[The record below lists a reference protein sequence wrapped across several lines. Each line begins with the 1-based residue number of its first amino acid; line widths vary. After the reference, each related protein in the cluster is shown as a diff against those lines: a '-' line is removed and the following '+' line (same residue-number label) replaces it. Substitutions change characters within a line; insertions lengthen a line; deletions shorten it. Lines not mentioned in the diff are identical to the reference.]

1 MLPCSDGDSD
11 GDGDGDGILDDIDYW
26 SEQGAH
32 RESNRSLGQSLT
44 EVECL
49 QSDINPLCTSAVH
62 TAHCTQ
68 AHNTKDGTMY
78 ARQ

>member
-1 MLPCSDGDSD
+1 MLPCSDGGSDS
-11 GDGDGDGILDDIDYW
+11 DGILDDFDYW

-62 TAHCTQ
+62 TAHE
-68 AHNTKDGTMY
+68 HTKDGTLY